1 MSISYSLNST
11 SQQSPAQN
19 ESSEQADSYSA
30 SKLSSIPES
39 EDRISIP
46 DPTLLQTQPRSITQP
61 LLQLVVSVKIV
72 VLALVAILQLLLELL
87 LLVIRHFTPRT
98 KYYKAKA

>member
-1 MSISYSLNST
+1 MQRKFSVYQLLSEFNITAKSCS
-11 SQQSPAQN
+11 N

-30 SKLSSIPES
+30 SKLSSILES

-46 DPTLLQTQPRSITQP
+46 DPTLLQTQPRSITQS

-72 VLALVAILQLLLELL
+72 VLALVAILQPLLDLLLI
-87 LLVIRHFTPRT
+87 VIRHFTPRT
-98 KYYKAKA
+98 K